1 MGIKNKKA
9 EEIRT
14 KNKALENAFVVVEY
28 SDLVS
33 YCHISEAG
41 NLPILFEAYS
51 EEEAKEVQ
59 RVKAEELG
67 KKYQY

>member
-1 MGIKNKKA
+1 MGKVNKKA

-14 KNKALENAFVVVEY
+14 RNESKENAFVVVEY

-33 YCHISEAG
+33 YCHISEAVH
-41 NLPILFEAYS
+41 LTILCEAYS
-51 EEEAKEVQ
+51 EEEAKELQ
-59 RVKAEELG
+59 RIKAEELG

>member
-1 MGIKNKKA
+1 MGKVNKKA

-14 KNKALENAFVVVEY
+14 RNKNIENTFVVVEY

-41 NLPILFEAYS
+41 DLPILFEAYS
-51 EEEAKEVQ
+51 EEEAKEIQ
-59 RVKAEELG
+59 RIKAEELG

>member
-1 MGIKNKKA
+1 MGKARKKTA
-9 EEIRT
+9 NHIT
-14 KNKALENAFVVVEY
+14 NIFVVVDY
-28 SDLVS
+28 SDMVS

-51 EEEAKEVQ
+51 EEEAKEIQ
-59 RVKAEELG
+59 RIKAEELG

>member
-1 MGIKNKKA
+1 MGKVNKKA

-14 KNKALENAFVVVEY
+14 RNKNIENTLVVVEY

-33 YCHISEAG
+33 YCHILEAG
-41 NLPILFEAYS
+41 DLPILFECES
-51 EEEAKEVQ
+51 EEEAKRIQ